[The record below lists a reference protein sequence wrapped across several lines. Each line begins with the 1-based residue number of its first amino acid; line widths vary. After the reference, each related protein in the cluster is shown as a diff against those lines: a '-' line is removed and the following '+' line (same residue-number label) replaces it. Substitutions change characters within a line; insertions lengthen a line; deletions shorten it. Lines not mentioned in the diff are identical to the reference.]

1 MVNEPSENARPEASR
16 NGKDDGT
23 APDYSGGAALPL
35 VLFDRNGKIAD
46 IGLMNEKGF
55 RKSIERGTLWV
66 VNVETGRLLPYR
78 EGSSFTGLVK
88 TERWYSAVLHDET
101 NARTASE
108 DAAASG
114 TAPGPRPDLERPE
127 MSPAENQAAADASV
141 LSELAELLKIRKSEL
156 PEGSY
161 TAHLFRSG
169 GADSG
174 RNAGRGDLRGRGS
187 RVPLAR
193 APDGARDRCER
204 DLRGTPKATLTLR
217 KYITGKGGLCFP
229 IC

>member
-169 GADSG
+169 PDKIRKKLGEEAVELILAGTRDEVIYEAAD
-174 RNAGRGDLRGRGS
+174 
-187 RVPLAR
+187 LAYH
-193 APDGARDRCER
+193 
-204 DLRGTPKATLTLR
+204 LLVLLTALEIDVNEIFAELR
-217 KYITGKGGLCFP
+217 KRR
-229 IC
+229 